1 MPEAYTYALLLI
13 PTITLLLLLA
23 VALLFLYGQYR
34 AVSVISPL
42 SRKLTA
48 SDVWFQL
55 IPVFNFYWSFVVVN
69 RLSASFAEEFDRLQI
84 AHNELYPTRALGIAT
99 ILLYFV
105 SLIPVSEVK
114 ITAGIAWF
122 VCFLFYWVQIQKCRK
137 IILDH
142 QDNDLLDVER
152 ELLNK
157 SN

>member
-1 MPEAYTYALLLI
+1 MAEAYTYALLLI

-34 AVSVISPL
+34 AVNVISPL

-84 AHNELYPTRALGIAT
+84 AHNELYPTRAVGIAT

-152 ELLNK
+152 ELLNQ

>member
-1 MPEAYTYALLLI
+1 MSDAYTYAILFI
-13 PTITLLLLLA
+13 PMITLLLLLA
-23 VALLFLYGQYR
+23 VAVLFLYGQYR
-34 AVSVISPL
+34 TVKVISPL
-42 SRKLTA
+42 SRKLSA
-48 SDVWFQL
+48 NDVWFQL

-137 IILDH
+137 LILDH

-152 ELLNK
+152 DLLNK
-157 SN
+157 IN